1 MHPFLFG
8 IKMKLICF
16 TNMYISAIQNGIQ
29 STHSLGEL
37 VIKYQS
43 DSLERTILWDWL
55 TKFKTVVILNAGS
68 SLEMKKARDLCKN
81 TEGLVWASFREPWLD
96 DALTSVVYIETDALA
111 RQKEYLSM
119 IKATDYEA
127 DTPLSQ
133 LLQFSLSKP
142 IAR

>member
-1 MHPFLFG
+1 M
-8 IKMKLICF
+8 
-16 TNMYISAIQNGIQ
+16 
-29 STHSLGEL
+29 
-37 VIKYQS
+37 
-43 DSLERTILWDWL
+43 
-55 TKFKTVVILNAGS
+55 
-68 SLEMKKARDLCKN
+68 
-81 TEGLVWASFREPWLD
+81 WASFREPWLD